1 MTEPARLTV
10 GRWQPHAVP
19 VLASSRDATDAL
31 LGELRAGG
39 WSLAAWRAFTGRA
52 GRRSWEQARAHPR
65 AVAELTALHAA
76 VALSRGHRRPVWP
89 AVSWAL
95 AVTHL
100 GLLGDR
106 RSIGAATTLTLL
118 RANLPALAAPQAR
131 WPPAVAALTDTL
143 DGTLARAGQPTMFGG
158 YADAVAD
165 TAFWT
170 WYATRQPDRWVRA
183 AGPAAWAVPA
193 ATVALAAFRG
203 GRMVDPPR
211 PRLLRSAAGLQV
223 VLALRGLTPGPT
235 TCRSLGL
242 HGAQHGWGGPG
253 VRAVSA
259 VEHPSLAGP
268 RLGVGVSRGCG
279 CADSHQ
285 ASSGVGPLHRDLC

>member
-39 WSLAAWRAFTGRA
+39 WSLAAWRAFMGRA
-52 GRRSWEQARAHPR
+52 GRRSSTPRAHPR

-106 RSIGAATTLTLL
+106 RSIGAATALTLL
-118 RANLPALAAPQAR
+118 RANLPRSPRRPARR
-131 WPPAVAALTDTL
+131 WPAAAVAALAASTS
-143 DGTLARAGQPTMFGG
+143 DGTLT
-158 YADAVAD
+158 
-165 TAFWT
+165 
-170 WYATRQPDRWVRA
+170 
-183 AGPAAWAVPA
+183 GPASPRCSAGTRTRSPTPPSGPGTRPGSPTAGCAPSA
-193 ATVALAAFRG
+193 RPLGRYRPRPSALAAFRG

-211 PRLLRSAAGLQV
+211 PRLLRPAAALQV
-223 VLALRGLTPGPT
+223 VLALRGLTHPT
-235 TCRSLGL
+235 RRRRSLGL

-253 VRAVSA
+253 VRAVSGRA
-259 VEHPSLAGP
+259 PFVGGP
-268 RLGVGVSRGCG
+268 EPRVGVCRG
-279 CADSHQ
+279 
-285 ASSGVGPLHRDLC
+285 